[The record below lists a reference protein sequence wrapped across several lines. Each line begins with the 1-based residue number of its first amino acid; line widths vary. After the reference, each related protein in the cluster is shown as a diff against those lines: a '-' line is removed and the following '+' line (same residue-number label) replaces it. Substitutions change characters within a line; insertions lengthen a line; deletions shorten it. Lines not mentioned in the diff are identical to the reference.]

1 MNVWYNGS
9 MKEIFMA
16 LLVFA
21 VVGGIFA
28 FGIRYHEQTKKATD
42 TRPSIA
48 EFSSADIPKE
58 DSTMATSDVSDSA
71 LSDNTTKD
79 VAIARPESP
88 ENITVKVLNGGAA
101 GGSAGKIATYLKTN
115 GYTKAEAG
123 NANGSNT
130 GIVIYYSSE
139 MEDESKALQ
148 LLLLKEYK
156 GVVSKPAEDAKIP
169 EAKTAPMVV
178 VLGA

>member
-1 MNVWYNGS
+1 

-21 VVGGIFA
+21 VVGGGVA
-28 FGIRYHEQTKKATD
+28 FGVRYREQANEAAD

-48 EFSSADIPKE
+48 DFSSVNIPGGE
-58 DSTMATSDVSDSA
+58 TDAMASSDALGSASPSDVTSE
-71 LSDNTTKD
+71 D
-79 VAIARPESP
+79 VTLARPDAPES
-88 ENITVKVLNGGAA
+88 ITVKVLNGGAA
-101 GGSAGKIATYLKTN
+101 GGSAGKMTTYLKAN

-123 NANGSNT
+123 NANGSNV

-139 MEDESKALQ
+139 MEDESKVLQ

-156 GVVSKPAEDAKIP
+156 GVVSKPVEDAKIP

>member
-1 MNVWYNGS
+1 

-21 VVGGIFA
+21 VVGGGVA
-28 FGIRYHEQTKKATD
+28 FGVRYREQVNEAAD

-48 EFSSADIPKE
+48 DFSSANIPE
-58 DSTMATSDVSDSA
+58 EAGAITASDALDSA
-71 LSDNTTKD
+71 STNDAMSED
-79 VAIARPESP
+79 VTLARPDAPES
-88 ENITVKVLNGGAA
+88 IAVKVLNGGAA
-101 GGSAGKIATYLKTN
+101 GGSAGKMTTYLKAN

-123 NANGSNT
+123 NANGSNI

-156 GVVSKPAEDAKIP
+156 GVVSKPVEDAKIP
-169 EAKTAPMVV
+169 EAKTAPIVV